1 MKGENGTVVQSVL
14 RALDILCYFQDN
26 EELGISEI
34 SRMIGLGKSTVYA
47 LPPFSGAVAYKQKI
61 QAGNPQL

>member
-34 SRMIGLGKSTVYA
+34 SRMIGLGKAPCTRW
-47 LPPFSGAVAYKQKI
+47 
-61 QAGNPQL
+61 